1 VSGGWARRSRRELL
15 VLLTVLAFV
24 SGFVRSRQRPAP
36 SPFRAPAAL
45 SAPAQGADGGTGG
58 EATFRTGFV
67 SRRHGVTAHAAS
79 LVELADGRLRAFW
92 FSGSDEGDRDVEILS
107 ATFDP
112 ERGAWGEATSVA
124 EPESTKRALRR
135 HVGKLGNP
143 AAIRAANGTLWLF
156 YVTASVGGW
165 GSSTVSCIRSTDEGE
180 TWSPPRRL
188 VTTPLLNLNT
198 MVKGAPFEY
207 ADGTLGVPVYQS
219 LVRGFSEVLR
229 VDRSGAVID
238 KQRLSTLGRGSQPA
252 VLPTGAGDALA
263 LMRPSGPPPL
273 RVMISRTRDAGGRW
287 TSPVRTSLVNP
298 GAGLGGLALPGGRVL
313 VVLNDVPVERD
324 ALSLVVSSDGGR
336 SWTTLVRLEDQV
348 ADRTR
353 SPDDARYARTVAEL
367 ARATDDSITDEG
379 RYVASSRRF
388 MCWEPRCHFE
398 FSYPSLIRT
407 ARGEFH
413 LLYTWNRAY
422 IKHVRFNQAW
432 LDERLASA
440 SHATTD

>member
-1 VSGGWARRSRRELL
+1 M
-15 VLLTVLAFV
+15 
-24 SGFVRSRQRPAP
+24 VRA
-36 SPFRAPAAL
+36 
-45 SAPAQGADGGTGG
+45 
-58 EATFRTGFV
+58 
-67 SRRHGVTAHAAS
+67 
-79 LVELADGRLRAFW
+79 
-92 FSGSDEGDRDVEILS
+92 
-107 ATFDP
+107 
-112 ERGAWGEATSVA
+112 
-124 EPESTKRALRR
+124 
-135 HVGKLGNP
+135 
-143 AAIRAANGTLWLF
+143 
-156 YVTASVGGW
+156 
-165 GSSTVSCIRSTDEGE
+165 
-180 TWSPPRRL
+180 
-188 VTTPLLNLNT
+188 
-198 MVKGAPFEY
+198 APFEY
-207 ADGTLGVPVYQS
+207 ADGTLGVPAYHS
-219 LVRGFSEVLR
+219 LVQGFSEILR
-229 VDRSGAVID
+229 VDRSGAVVE

-252 VLPTGAGDALA
+252 VLPTGPADALA

-273 RVMISRTRDAGGRW
+273 RVMISRTHDGGGRW

-313 VVLNDVPVERD
+313 AALNDVPVERD
-324 ALSLVVSSDGGR
+324 ALSLLVSDDGGR
-336 SWTTLVRLEDQV
+336 SWTRLRRLEDQV

-367 ARATDDSITDEG
+367 ARATDASITDVG

-432 LDERLASA
+432 LDERLANA